1 MILTTHKEFKGTVSA
16 SKGVFNFDDCY
27 ADFLQDKTL
36 DLMKAI
42 QDKFKEEISSDFFF
56 NHHLNDKK
64 NFLRVYT
71 IQGFWSLFFF
81 AAKEADL

>member
-27 ADFLQDKTL
+27 ADFLQDKIL

-42 QDKFKEEISSDFFF
+42 QV
-56 NHHLNDKK
+56 NLKK
-64 NFLRVYT
+64 
-71 IQGFWSLFFF
+71 
-81 AAKEADL
+81 K